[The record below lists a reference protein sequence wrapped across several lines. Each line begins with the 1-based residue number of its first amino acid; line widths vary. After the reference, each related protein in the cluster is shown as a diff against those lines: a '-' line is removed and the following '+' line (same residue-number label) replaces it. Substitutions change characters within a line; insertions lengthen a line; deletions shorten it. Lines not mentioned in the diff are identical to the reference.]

1 MRTPLTVE
9 EIDLAA
15 LCEAVRLRLGDRLEA
30 NYLRGKTI
38 LRDAVVD
45 ALGCSDYVAEELVE
59 TLELN
64 GFVRFPLYADD
75 THPAGRR
82 PWVLGRRRG
91 TS

>member
-1 MRTPLTVE
+1 MRPLTVE

-15 LCEAVRLRLGDRLEA
+15 LCESVRARLGDRLEA
-30 NYLRGKTI
+30 SYLRGKTI
-38 LRDAVVD
+38 LRDAVVET
-45 ALGCSDYVAEELVE
+45 LGCSCYVAEELVE

-82 PWVLGRRRG
+82 PWVLGSRR
-91 TS
+91 SSS